1 MHSFAVDGSIEEG
14 LAKKRTAVDSMG
26 RGKVACNNVC
36 IVKAKHVLN
45 PLILPYRM

>member
-26 RGKVACNNVC
+26 RGKVACNNVQSRV
-36 IVKAKHVLN
+36 IEKSRRS
-45 PLILPYRM
+45 I